1 MQPLCHESESSA
13 LLQFKHSFFI
23 NEYASRDRFAYP
35 KVKSWKLQGNTS
47 DCCSWD
53 GVECD
58 HNTGHVIG
66 LDLSSSF
73 LYGSID
79 ANSSLL
85 SLVHL
90 RRLNLA
96 DNHFNY
102 SRIPSGVRRLSRL
115 TSLNLSR
122 SSLIGPIPSEISD
135 LSLLISLDLS
145 KNFDQRNPR
154 FWELQIPSPTHLVQN
169 FTNLKELYLSGVYIP
184 TTIPDILANTSS
196 LTAIGLANCGLY
208 GEFPR
213 SIFQLPNL
221 KILSAGF
228 NQNLTGSLPEFQSS
242 SSRLEV
248 LELGRTSFY
257 GKLPD
262 SIGNLQSL
270 NYLDLQRSDFSG
282 NLPSSLGNLTQLTV
296 LELRVN
302 KFSGQI
308 PFSLANLSQLTTL
321 ALGRNYFDEG
331 MRAFP
336 FGKLPK
342 LTTLHFSSMNL
353 QGEFLPSLANL
364 TQLSYLAIDD
374 NTIVGKIPSWLMNL
388 TQLTLLA
395 LTRNQLHGPIPSS
408 ISQLKQLDFLDLGEN
423 RLSGTVELDIF
434 MKLQNLDYHH
444 AT

>member
-1 MQPLCHESESSA
+1 MEFWNVYLQQPSLPNENFGCLGKPSVPSLSVVDNQQKGWRVHHQKPPPPLKHGFLGDGEVDIQLPLCHEGESSA

-23 NEYASRDRFAYP
+23 NEHASRDRFAYP
-35 KVKSWKLQGNTS
+35 KVESWKLEGNTS

-66 LDLSSSF
+66 LNLSSSF
-73 LYGSID
+73 LCGSID

-122 SSLIGPIPSEISD
+122 SSLIGSIPSEILD

-154 FWELQIPSPTHLVQN
+154 FWELQIPSPTNLVQN
-169 FTNLKELYLSGVYIP
+169 LTNLKELYLSGVYIP
-184 TTIPDILANTSS
+184 TTIPDILANMSS
-196 LTAIGLANCGLY
+196 LTAIDLANCGLY

-221 KILSAGF
+221 KILRAGF

-242 SSRLEV
+242 SSRLE
-248 LELGRTSFY
+248 
-257 GKLPD
+257 
-262 SIGNLQSL
+262 
-270 NYLDLQRSDFSG
+270 RSDLSG

-331 MRAFP
+331 MR
-336 FGKLPK
+336 
-342 LTTLHFSSMNL
+342 
-353 QGEFLPSLANL
+353 
-364 TQLSYLAIDD
+364 LSHLVSYP
-374 NTIVGKIPSWLMNL
+374 NSRHCTSRV
-388 TQLTLLA
+388 
-395 LTRNQLHGPIPSS
+395 
-408 ISQLKQLDFLDLGEN
+408 
-423 RLSGTVELDIF
+423 
-434 MKLQNLDYHH
+434 
-444 AT
+444 